1 MNEILVS
8 VIMPVYNAEK
18 YLKESIESIL
28 QQTYS
33 NIELII
39 IDDGSKDNSIEI
51 IKNYKDERVRS
62 FYFANSGCSKQRN
75 YGLYKASG
83 DIIALMDAD
92 DISEKTRLENQID
105 FLKSNQ
111 DIKIL
116 GTNCLVVDENGKKMH
131 YKEYPEFH
139 NEIEFVAPIL
149 SPICHP
155 SIMTYK
161 KILLEINGYAEDLV
175 VAGDY
180 DLILRLLRR
189 GYKIHNYQKNLYR
202 YRISNNSL
210 SRTKIELQR
219 KNHYRSSINYL
230 NDSINTARN
239 KIYYDYR
246 RGLLEYY
253 YGDIF
258 AARKYL
264 LNAFRNHS
272 APKIRLLRLLASSI
286 FGNTV
291 INYLRRKRILEYFNR
306 LVLKTFKFDLQ
317 KVKTKNPLIGK
328 R

>member
-116 GTNCLVVDENGKKMH
+116 GTNCLVVDENGKKMSKSWGNVIDPLSVIDN
-131 YKEYPEFH
+131 YSTDALRLAITLGNTPGNNLNFSLKTVEENSLFLNKFWNIIRFAWMNIGYITDSRENLIKTIQKNKSELLPYE
-139 NEIEFVAPIL
+139 VWIL
-149 SPICHP
+149 S
-155 SIMTYK
+155 
-161 KILLEINGYAEDLV
+161 
-175 VAGDY
+175 
-180 DLILRLLRR
+180 RLSM
-189 GYKIHNYQKNLYR
+189 I
-202 YRISNNSL
+202 
-210 SRTKIELQR
+210 IE
-219 KNHYRSSINYL
+219 
-230 NDSINTARN
+230 
-239 KIYYDYR
+239 
-246 RGLLEYY
+246 
-253 YGDIF
+253 
-258 AARKYL
+258 
-264 LNAFRNHS
+264 
-272 APKIRLLRLLASSI
+272 
-286 FGNTV
+286 
-291 INYLRRKRILEYFNR
+291 
-306 LVLKTFKFDLQ
+306 
-317 KVKTKNPLIGK
+317 KVSE
-328 R
+328 